1 MNDRKLSTLQQ
12 LVTVAPNLL
21 RHSGNG
27 TYYAR
32 KKVGGKIKTHALGT
46 ADRITANGKLRDWL
60 GELEKTDPANTDLNL
75 AMLGERFLAA
85 RAAKSAA
92 TRGHE
97 KTMWEAFR
105 RTFPRPMETLVVRVL
120 PSDVETWLAKIKNT
134 RTKRASSFN
143 RWRLFARQLFE
154 VAAAD
159 AKITSPF
166 VDRKIPVAKKERV
179 ERPIPSES
187 EFVRIIGEIRT
198 PSWKHTKGKRGGQR
212 AMHQPESADFAEFLG
227 RAGVGQAE
235 AAAVEWEDV
244 GEREIR
250 FTRQKTGKEFTVLI
264 TPDLRPLLARRREA
278 AGGAKASGTVFKVAN
293 VKKALTN
300 ALLRLGLRHFSQR
313 NLRSFKIVAML
324 DAGLD
329 PKFVAAQQ
337 GHSDGGVL
345 IMSTYSEVIRRNQH
359 AYEDEQ
365 MKRFAAARDGGKV
378 APSRTAGAG
387 QAQVVRSKKVST
399 SAPGIRTARS
409 ALLLRSR
416 PR

>member
-1 MNDRKLSTLQQ
+1 MKNQPAPAKSRALTDLLEN
-12 LVTVAPNLL
+12 VAANLY
-21 RHSGNG
+21 RHRETHGYWGVKKISGKRMFQNLE
-27 TYYAR
+27 T
-32 KKVGGKIKTHALGT
+32 K
-46 ADRITANGKLRDWL
+46 DRITANGKLLAWL
-60 GELEKTDPANTDLNL
+60 GDLEKTDPANTDLNL
-75 AMLGERFLAA
+75 AMLGKRFLAG
-85 RAAKSAA
+85 RSAKADS

-105 RTFPRPMETLVVRVL
+105 RSFPRPMETLVVRVL

-134 RTKRASSFN
+134 RAKRASTFN

-179 ERPIPSES
+179 ERPIPSEA
-187 EFVRIIGEIRT
+187 EFVQIIDEIRT

-235 AAAVEWEDV
+235 AAALRWDDV

-250 FTRQKTGKEFTVLI
+250 FTRQKTSKEFAVII
-264 TPDLRPLLARRREA
+264 TPDLRPLLVRRQAA
-278 AGGAKASGTVFKVAN
+278 AGGGKASGPVFKIAN
-293 VKKALTN
+293 VKRALTN

-313 NLRSFKIVAML
+313 NLRSFKIVKML

-345 IMSTYSEVIRRNQH
+345 IMNTYSEVIRRNQH

-365 MKRFAAARDGGKV
+365 MKRFAAASGGDKV
-378 APSRTAGAG
+378 VPFRAAGA
-387 QAQVVRSKKVST
+387 A
-399 SAPGIRTARS
+399 
-409 ALLLRSR
+409 
-416 PR
+416 

>member
-1 MNDRKLSTLQQ
+1 MNKKNLQTLQQ

-46 ADRITANGKLRDWL
+46 ADRITANGRLRDWL
-60 GELEKTDPANTDLNL
+60 DELQKTDPANTDLNL
-75 AMLGERFLAA
+75 AMLGKRFLAA
-85 RAAKSAA
+85 RSAKSAA

-134 RTKRASSFN
+134 RAKRASTFN

-154 VAAAD
+154 VFAAD
-159 AKITSPF
+159 AKIASPF
-166 VDRKIPVAKKERV
+166 IDRKIPAAKKERV
-179 ERPIPSES
+179 ERPIPSEA
-187 EFVRIIGEIRT
+187 EFVRIIAEIRT
-198 PSWKHTKGKRGGQR
+198 PSWKHVKGTRGGQR

-235 AAAVEWEDV
+235 AAPLQWEDV
-244 GEREIR
+244 GSRDIR
-250 FTRQKTGKEFTVLI
+250 FTRQKTGKEFAVLI
-264 TPDLRPLLARRREA
+264 TPDLRSLLDRRRKA
-278 AGGAKASGTVFKVAN
+278 AGGAKASGKVFKVAN
-293 VKKALTN
+293 VKRALTN

-329 PKFVAAQQ
+329 PKFVSAQQ

-345 IMSTYSEVIRRNQH
+345 IMNTYSEVIRRNQH

-365 MKRFAAARDGGKV
+365 MKRFAAASGAGKV
-378 APSRTAGAG
+378 VPFRAAEA
-387 QAQVVRSKKVST
+387 
-399 SAPGIRTARS
+399 
-409 ALLLRSR
+409 
-416 PR
+416 